1 MENAISMERRLAS
14 AQLRPL
20 LGEYLDQVLD
30 GEDLALFDRLLVQLA
45 GGVDAHISAD
55 ALNTL
60 LLKLEEGDPV
70 QEAIVSLYAK
80 GQLDVIGIR
89 KGELVWVPTVS
100 HQEEASNG

>member
-1 MENAISMERRLAS
+1 MTISIERRLAS

-20 LGEYLDQVLD
+20 LMKYLAEGLD
-30 GEDLALFDRLLVQLA
+30 AGEDLSRFDRLLVQLA
-45 GGVDAHISAD
+45 GGVDAYASAD

-60 LLKLEEGDPV
+60 LLKLEEGNQV

-89 KGELVWVPTVS
+89 KGEFVWVPTVS
-100 HQEEASNG
+100 HQEGQP